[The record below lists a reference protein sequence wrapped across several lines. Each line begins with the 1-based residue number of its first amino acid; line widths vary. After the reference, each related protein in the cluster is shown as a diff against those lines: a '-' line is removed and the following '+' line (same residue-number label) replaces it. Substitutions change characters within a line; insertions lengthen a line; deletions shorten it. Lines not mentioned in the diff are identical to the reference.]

1 MNPRNLQG
9 LAIATLTLAVM
20 GAPPL
25 AVPACAQARQGPA
38 VEFSAG
44 ALFFP
49 DDGTVTEGF
58 VGGAARFY
66 VSPRV
71 SLGPE
76 IAYVSGERHS
86 HLMLTGNVTFDFLG
100 PENGRPRRLTPYV
113 VGGGGI
119 FRTREEFSAG
129 PYWSGDPAF
138 TAGGGFRALLG
149 KSVFAGAEARIGWE
163 LHIRLNA
170 LVGVRF

>member
-1 MNPRNLQG
+1 MTAHTQQDLAVAG
-9 LAIATLTLAVM
+9 LALTLLVGPRMA
-20 GAPPL
+20 AP
-25 AVPACAQARQGPA
+25 ASAQERPGPA
-38 VEFSAG
+38 VEFAAG

-58 VGGAARFY
+58 VGGTARFY

-76 IAYVSGERHS
+76 FAYVSGEGHS
-86 HLMLTGNVTFDFLG
+86 HLMLTGNVTFDVVG

-119 FRTREEFSAG
+119 FRTREEFSTG

-138 TAGGGFRALLG
+138 TAGGGFRARLG
-149 KSVFAGAEARIGWE
+149 QSVFAGAEARIGWE
-163 LHIRLNA
+163 LHIRLNGI
-170 LVGVRF
+170 VGVRF